1 MVPMIDLVR
10 GRWMEAGTLV
20 LGNLTQHPRAGAIVQ
35 RDHRGAPV
43 EVDHVHAVSDL
54 VPTADLDDAALRQAV
69 QAAPDG
75 ILVADAHGRILYANP
90 TLARQFGYPA
100 TELLG
105 QALEVLL
112 PEDVRA
118 EHVHQRDA
126 FARSPRARP
135 MGSGLDLRGRRRDG
149 TEFPVEIGLSPITTD
164 TATYVVALVRDVSE
178 RRRAADELAEARAQ
192 LALVEDRER
201 IARDLHD
208 TVIQRLFAV
217 GLSLQGALVRA
228 ESPEL
233 AERLEVAIDE
243 IDGTIRDIRTAIFS
257 LHARRTPTSG
267 PRDDVLA
274 VAREAAR
281 GLGFEPHVTFE
292 GLVDT
297 AMPDRVRDHV
307 VPALREALT
316 NVAKHAHASKVAV
329 TLAVVGGEVR
339 LTVVDNGVGLRGD
352 DTGGRGLD
360 NLAARAA
367 ELGGA
372 LAVCGAEPSG
382 TVVDWRVPVR
392 RAIDDG
398 SAPR

>member
-1 MVPMIDLVR
+1 M
-10 GRWMEAGTLV
+10 
-20 LGNLTQHPRAGAIVQ
+20 Q
-35 RDHRGAPV
+35 REHHGAPA
-43 EVDHVHAVSDL
+43 EVDLVHAVSDT
-54 VPTADLDDAALRQAV
+54 VGPTADLDDAALRRAV
-69 QAAPDG
+69 ESAPDG
-75 ILVADAHGRILYANP
+75 IMVTDAGGRISFVNP
-90 TLARQFGYPA
+90 MLARQFGYSEA
-100 TELLG
+100 ELLG
-105 QALEVLL
+105 RHVEILL
-112 PEDVRA
+112 PESFRADHVR
-118 EHVHQRDA
+118 QRA
-126 FARSPRARP
+126 AYSASPRARP

-149 TEFPVEIGLSPITTD
+149 VEFPVEIGLSPITT
-164 TATYVVALVRDVSE
+164 ATGSYVIAIVRDVSE
-178 RRRAADELAEARAQ
+178 RRRAADELVQAREQ

-228 ESPEL
+228 ESPDI

-297 AMPDRVRDHV
+297 AMPDRVREHLI
-307 VPALREALT
+307 PALREALT

-329 TLAVVGGEVR
+329 TLAVVDGEVR
-339 LTVVDNGVGLRGD
+339 LTVVDNGIGLRGG

-360 NLAARAA
+360 NLAARASD
-367 ELGGA
+367 LGGV
-372 LAVCGAEPSG
+372 LAVCAAEPSG

-392 RAIDDG
+392 RAADDVPP
-398 SAPR
+398 SH